1 MQCQVCDTPY
11 MIAPGIGPYCPD
23 LECYSH
29 VGKDERDLEAL
40 DQFEVRRRQRD
51 GRVFAGMPDATL
63 LRLRA
68 LCLAD
73 CRRTEA
79 IWRVIKG

>member
-1 MQCQVCDTPY
+1 MQCRVCDTPY
-11 MIAPGIGPYCPD
+11 ITAPGIGPYRPD
-23 LECYSH
+23 LECDNH
-29 VGKDERDLEAL
+29 VGKDERDPEAI

-51 GRVFAGMPDATL
+51 GRVFAGMPDAAL
-63 LRLRA
+63 LKLRA

-79 IWRVIKG
+79 IWRAIKG